1 MKTIISTLSLLL
13 LTTFA
18 FAQVSITEHID
29 PKQKLVLKGV
39 VKDNTTK
46 KGVYDATVILT
57 GTNGTMTTVK
67 TNKKGKY
74 EFSQNKKTGE
84 KYLVPDEEF
93 SVVIKKEGYQEVTY
107 TESTGGIYD
116 NEVFENNV
124 FLEPK

>member
-1 MKTIISTLSLLL
+1 MKYIVTLLSFLVF
-13 LTTFA
+13 TQYSYS
-18 FAQVSITEHID
+18 QVSVSEHIN
-29 PKQKLVLKGV
+29 PKQKIVLKGV

-57 GTNGTMTTVK
+57 GTNGTMITVK

-74 EFSQNKKTGE
+74 EFCKNKETGE

-93 SVVIKKEGYQEVTY
+93 SVLIKKEGFKDSSY

-116 NEVFENNV
+116 NEVFENDV

>member
-1 MKTIISTLSLLL
+1 MKYIITFLSIILFSQY
-13 LTTFA
+13 TYS
-18 FAQVSITEHID
+18 QVSIAEHIN

-57 GTNGTMTTVK
+57 GTNGTMVTIK

-74 EFSQNKKTGE
+74 EFCQNKKTGE

-93 SVVIKKEGYQEVTY
+93 SVVIKKEGYKDASY

-116 NEVFENNV
+116 NEVFENDV